1 MYEYQIDLERKELD
15 EYPEEEAQELTLVYI
30 ARGMGKAE
38 AHALA
43 TRMLSDPEKAL
54 DTLAREELGLNPDE
68 LGSPWGAAS
77 SSFLAFSGG
86 AFIPLLPFLLSA
98 GAPALMSS
106 IGITALAL
114 FAVGASISLFTGRS
128 AIRDGLRMLGIGA
141 LAGLLTYGIGN
152 LLGVSLG

>member
-1 MYEYQIDLERKELD
+1 
-15 EYPEEEAQELTLVYI
+15 
-30 ARGMGKAE
+30 
-38 AHALA
+38 
-43 TRMLSDPEKAL
+43 MLSDPEKAL

-98 GAPALMSS
+98 GSPALIGS
-106 IGITALAL
+106 ITLTALSL
-114 FAVGASISLFTGRS
+114 FAVGATISLFTGRS
-128 AIRDGLRMLGIGA
+128 AFRDGARMLGIGA
-141 LAGLLTYGIGN
+141 IAGALTYGIGN